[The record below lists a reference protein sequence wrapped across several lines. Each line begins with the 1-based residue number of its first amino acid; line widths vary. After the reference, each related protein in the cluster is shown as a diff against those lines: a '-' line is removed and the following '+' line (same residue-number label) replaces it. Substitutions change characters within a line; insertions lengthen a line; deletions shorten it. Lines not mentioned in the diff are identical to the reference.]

1 MGKTFICINID
12 ETLQANLASLD
23 CDIVNAPSCQE
34 AKSLMSQV
42 SPDLVII
49 AADKEQPTMDLT
61 PIKDLK
67 TTAETACL
75 PVLFVTQKKDK
86 LLQKKI
92 LEAGVN
98 DFIEVPVDFEE
109 LKLRIKNYARIS
121 ERRNAVMT
129 ENQTLKKE
137 LSLKNSEIKTSNYT
151 IKEAYSEVIMKLS
164 LAAEYK
170 DPETGDHIKR
180 VAYYCKELA
189 NFLGFDESYQDGI
202 FFASPM
208 HDIGKIGIPDNI
220 LLKQGGLNES
230 EWEVMKTHTE
240 IGYAILK
247 EPKDSTLAMAQDIAL
262 YHHEKFDGTGYPKGL
277 KGSQIPVSARIM
289 AISDVYDALRS
300 DRPYKKGF
308 SHKETLKIM
317 TKGDSRVNGGH
328 FDPEILNVFLRYN
341 DIFEDIYT
349 RGEI

>member
-1 MGKTFICINID
+1 
-12 ETLQANLASLD
+12 
-23 CDIVNAPSCQE
+23 
-34 AKSLMSQV
+34 
-42 SPDLVII
+42 
-49 AADKEQPTMDLT
+49 
-61 PIKDLK
+61 
-67 TTAETACL
+67 
-75 PVLFVTQKKDK
+75 
-86 LLQKKI
+86 
-92 LEAGVN
+92 
-98 DFIEVPVDFEE
+98 
-109 LKLRIKNYARIS
+109 
-121 ERRNAVMT
+121 
-129 ENQTLKKE
+129 
-137 LSLKNSEIKTSNYT
+137 
-151 IKEAYSEVIMKLS
+151 
-164 LAAEYK
+164 
-170 DPETGDHIKR
+170 
-180 VAYYCKELA
+180 
-189 NFLGFDESYQDGI
+189 
-202 FFASPM
+202 
-208 HDIGKIGIPDNI
+208 
-220 LLKQGGLNES
+220 
-230 EWEVMKTHTE
+230 MKTHTE

>member
-12 ETLQANLASLD
+12 ETLQTNLASLD
-23 CDIVNAPSCQE
+23 CDIVNALSCQE

-67 TTAETACL
+67 TTADTACL
-75 PVLFVTQKKDK
+75 PVLFVTQKNDK

-151 IKEAYSEVIMKLS
+151 IKEAKLDGIEEHANYITKVSQLINDAGYQTEADLQAAIEKIIGEAPEVLDTLKEIADALGNDPNFATTITKK
-164 LAAEYK
+164 LAAITEQLNQEITNRTEADAQVQANVDKEVSDRKEADTALEAKLKEYVDNEVDK
-170 DPETGDHIKR
+170 ITG
-180 VAYYCKELA
+180 
-189 NFLGFDESYQDGI
+189 NTDGI
-202 FFASPM
+202 QAS
-208 HDIGKIGIPDNI
+208 
-220 LLKQGGLNES
+220 LN
-230 EWEVMKTHTE
+230 KE
-240 IGYAILK
+240 I
-247 EPKDSTLAMAQDIAL
+247 QDIRR
-262 YHHEKFDGTGYPKGL
+262 
-277 KGSQIPVSARIM
+277 V
-289 AISDVYDALRS
+289 
-300 DRPYKKGF
+300 F
-308 SHKETLKIM
+308 SFFKDT
-317 TKGDSRVNGGH
+317 
-328 FDPEILNVFLRYN
+328 
-341 DIFEDIYT
+341 
-349 RGEI
+349 